1 MDIVKMTGDALK
13 PIADRGVVVREGW
26 YDEKQKELHVTIWPL
41 TITPDA
47 AADDAPDVLVGQ
59 VQITIFSTREQ
70 EQLRAEI
77 VELMLAA
84 GALYLGT
91 DQQETRIEAGV
102 YIRPLRFNF
111 IMERE

>member
-1 MDIVKMTGDALK
+1 MDLVRLTGDALK

-26 YDEKQKELHVTIWPL
+26 YDEQQKDLHVTIWPL
-41 TITPDA
+41 SETPDA

-70 EQLRAEI
+70 ETLREEI
-77 VELMLAA
+77 VDRMLAA
-84 GALYLGT
+84 GARYMGT

-111 IMERE
+111 VQERE